1 MNFVKPIKISCVLPS
16 ISQPLKNKFIQAC
29 YFGGFHVIIHNYL
42 VIQKIGRYPSTI
54 WCFHVLIFVLNVTI
68 SIAHNIWEYATLANS
83 NPRQL

>member
-1 MNFVKPIKISCVLPS
+1 MGPQSHQQPKVVDVWFILFYFIKELSLHKNMNFVKPIKISCVLPS

-54 WCFHVLIFVLNVTI
+54 
-68 SIAHNIWEYATLANS
+68 
-83 NPRQL
+83 